1 MKQTIK
7 LSNYS
12 ILTSALILI
21 MLLAILYLS
30 KAIWMIYI
38 ISAIILI
45 WTVLALFYMPMSV
58 SIDGRCL
65 NINRSLRIKS
75 IPLTEISAVDLQT
88 SPYAERRILG
98 SNGWF
103 GYWGWYHNADIGR
116 YFAYYGNESDAR
128 LYIRLKDGRQYII
141 GCPDPQSFVNHIQK
155 HIYNSRA

>member
-30 KAIWMIYI
+30 KASWMIYI

-65 NINRSLRIKS
+65 NINRSLRVKS
-75 IPLTEISAVDLQT
+75 IPLTEISAAELQT
-88 SPYAERRILG
+88 SPYVERRILG
-98 SNGWF
+98 NNGWF
-103 GYWGWYHNADIGR
+103 GYWGWYLSLI
-116 YFAYYGNESDAR
+116 
-128 LYIRLKDGRQYII
+128 
-141 GCPDPQSFVNHIQK
+141 HI
-155 HIYNSRA
+155 SEPTRR

>member
-30 KAIWMIYI
+30 KASWMIYI

-65 NINRSLRIKS
+65 NINRSLRVKS
-75 IPLTEISAVDLQT
+75 IPLTEISA
-88 SPYAERRILG
+88 AE
-98 SNGWF
+98 
-103 GYWGWYHNADIGR
+103 
-116 YFAYYGNESDAR
+116 
-128 LYIRLKDGRQYII
+128 
-141 GCPDPQSFVNHIQK
+141 
-155 HIYNSRA
+155 